1 VFNESAQM
9 VISESTQIA
18 INISYAIALLVFIW
32 KVATEHSK
40 TKNAIKNLEEE
51 KKEHKE
57 THDEIK
63 HQMNQYNVSI
73 QELRFDLHTNNMQFK
88 SVEAKLEGIQTS
100 IVLLQ
105 SQYAKSQE
113 HQNEVTKELIKAIKE
128 MDNSRGKG

>member
-1 VFNESAQM
+1 MFNESSQ
-9 VISESTQIA
+9 IILTESTQI
-18 INISYAIALLVFIW
+18 ILNIGYVLALGGVIW
-32 KVATEHSK
+32 KMATEHSK

-63 HQMNQYNVSI
+63 HQMNQYNGSI

-113 HQNEVTKELIKAIKE
+113 HQNEVTKELIV
-128 MDNSRGKG
+128 